1 MKKWISAALFG
12 FSTLAIAQVS
22 FAGKA
27 HLLVPTSS
35 SSWKDLKNTAGKLY
49 QDQGKS
55 STGFNVGVSAKVD
68 LPTSFYL
75 MPELYYTS
83 YVNEV
88 QEELTDTSIKAK
100 ANRIDMPVL
109 VGYKV
114 WGDFASLFAGPVASY
129 NLSKDNTFGN
139 FKENATKNFT
149 VGYQFGA
156 QVEVSKL
163 IINARYEGAF
173 SKDQRKFINSV
184 NGSGYE
190 VQYDNRPSFFLL
202 GLGYKF

>member
-35 SSWKDLKNTAGKLY
+35 SSWTDLKGAAGKLY
-49 QDQGKS
+49 QDKGKS
-55 STGFNVGVSAKVD
+55 SAGFNVGVSAKVD

-75 MPELYYTS
+75 MPELYYTH
-83 YVNEV
+83 YTNEV
-88 QEELTDTSIKAK
+88 KEGLTNTSIKAK
-100 ANRIDMPVL
+100 TNRIDMPVL

-114 WGDFASLFAGPVASY
+114 WGDLASLFVGPVASY
-129 NLSKDNTFGN
+129 NLSKDNTFGD

-184 NGSGYE
+184 NGSDYE